1 MEKKVKT
8 EQVKMSQC
16 SSSYREPPVFFFEK
30 AFLEF
35 LQASGNFQGSKEIY
49 FDNFS
54 NVLIASVKE

>member
-8 EQVKMSQC
+8 GQVKMSQC
-16 SSSYREPPVFFFEK
+16 SSSYREPPVFLEK

-35 LQASGNFQGSKEIY
+35 LQASGNFQGSKEVY

-54 NVLIASVKE
+54 TVLIASVQE